1 MSRRGFSELETEAS
15 EKLVIIYNNVQMI
28 PLISMQT
35 LSCPDSVLSH
45 VSKVISHAE
54 WTIYIDI
61 V

>member
-54 WTIYIDI
+54 
-61 V
+61 